1 MAEHYGSSPDSQPLV
16 RVGTI
21 LRRGLVLQGIAVLVV
36 ASLAFLAAI
45 VFSTASDRE
54 NEHEAVITSLLEFR
68 DGMSNARAAL
78 RDYALLGRESDRL
91 VWEQSVAQ
99 ANQAAR
105 RSLRRIESD
114 RREALSRA
122 LSIFSRWRGH
132 FAPAVLEMV
141 DRGDLRRARRL
152 FESGEGPANVEAA
165 HGVARRV
172 QVEETQDGAQAART
186 ANAALASIAGLVG
199 LVALLVLI
207 AGAITMRRIRR
218 EVVEPID
225 DLADAVQRL
234 GQGDF
239 SARVT
244 HTGSVQEVSML
255 SDTFNQM
262 AEDVTS
268 LIEGLRSLD
277 ELKSGFVSSVSH
289 ELRTPL
295 TSIKGYL
302 EALVEGEAGELN
314 DEQSEYA
321 EIAVRN
327 TGRLQDLVA
336 DLLMLSRLDSGR
348 LRFDQ
353 HVIDVSLFLAEVADE
368 LRPVAHAAG
377 VALLS
382 EAPGGLTILG
392 DKLRLQQAISSLVDN
407 AIKYSKPPS
416 TVEITA
422 KPDNDFIAISVRDH
436 GVGIPAHEIPKL
448 KERFYRGSTVG
459 AVEGT
464 GLGLAIATDIVDR
477 HGGRIDVRSEV
488 GVGSEFRIYLPRSGV
503 PQRLHPTREASGAPR

>member
-1 MAEHYGSSPDSQPLV
+1 MAEHYGSSPDPQPLV

-21 LRRGLVLQGIAVLVV
+21 LRRGLVLQSIAVLIV
-36 ASLAFLAAI
+36 AGLAFVSAI
-45 VFSTASDRE
+45 YFRASSDRE
-54 NEHEAVITSLLEFR
+54 REHETAITSLLEFR
-68 DGMSNARAAL
+68 DGMSESRAAL

-91 VWEQSVAQ
+91 IWEQSVAL

-105 RSLRRIESD
+105 RSLRRVQPD
-114 RREALSRA
+114 RREDVSSALSM
-122 LSIFSRWRGH
+122 FSRWRGH
-132 FAPAVLEMV
+132 FAPQVLEMV

-152 FESGEGPANVEAA
+152 FEAGEGPANVET
-165 HGVARRV
+165 ARLIAQRV
-172 QVEETQDGAQAART
+172 QAEEQEDGAQSART

-199 LVALLVLI
+199 LVAFLVLI
-207 AGAITMRRIRR
+207 GGVTTMRRMNRD
-218 EVVEPID
+218 VVEPID
-225 DLADAVQRL
+225 VLADAVQRL
-234 GQGDF
+234 GEGDF
-239 SARVT
+239 SARVST
-244 HTGSVQEVSML
+244 TGSVQEVSVL

-262 AEDVTS
+262 AEDVTG

-314 DEQSEYA
+314 DEQRAYA

-353 HVIDVSLFLAEVADE
+353 HVNDVSLLLAQVVDE

-377 VALLS
+377 IALLS
-382 EAPGGLTILG
+382 EAPGGMTILG
-392 DKLRLQQAISSLVDN
+392 DTLRLQQAISSLVDN

-422 KPDNDFIAISVRDH
+422 QPDDDFIVILVRDH

-448 KERFYRGSTVG
+448 KERFYRASTVG

-477 HGGRIDVRSEV
+477 HGGRIDVKSEV
-488 GVGSEFRIYLPRSGV
+488 GVGSEFRIYLPRTGV
-503 PQRLHPTREASGAPR
+503 PQRPHYSRESKGEPR